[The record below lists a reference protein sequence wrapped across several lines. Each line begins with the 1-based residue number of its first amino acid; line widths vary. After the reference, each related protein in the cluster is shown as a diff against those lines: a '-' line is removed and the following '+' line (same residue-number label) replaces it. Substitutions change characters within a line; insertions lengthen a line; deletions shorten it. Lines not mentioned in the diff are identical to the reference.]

1 VRERA
6 RTVQS
11 RQRRLA
17 KSKRLK
23 QQLALPST
31 PPQQSTDELARSDS
45 VVIGQPD
52 D

>member
-1 VRERA
+1 MRERA

-23 QQLALPST
+23 QQLALPSK
-31 PPQQSTDELARSDS
+31 PPQQSTDKLL
-45 VVIGQPD
+45 GQIPS
-52 D
+52 